1 MASKFEIL
9 GELKPLLTAFEKHF
23 STELSEL
30 WCEELKSFSPGN
42 IRSAVRKVL
51 DSDAKAFPR
60 IGEFKILIR
69 GSKDLRVPEG
79 APKIPSSCPRCV
91 HGLCSVIREVGHYP
105 APVRF
110 TFRCTC
116 SSGAHYPGISPVD
129 PFERTE
135 KEARTARKRAWTE
148 SPAPPGSPFSQTPEN
163 LAKRCLKS
171 MDGICK

>member
-9 GELKPLLTAFEKHF
+9 GEIKPLLTAFEKHF
-23 STELSEL
+23 TTELSEL
-30 WCEELKSFSPGN
+30 WCEELKSFSSGD
-42 IRSAVRKVL
+42 IRTAVRKVL
-51 DSDAKAFPR
+51 DSDAKSFPR
-60 IGEFKILIR
+60 IGEIKTLIR
-69 GSKDLRVPEG
+69 GSKDRRVPEG
-79 APKIPSSCPRCV
+79 APKILSSCPRCV
-91 HGLCSVIREVGHYP
+91 HGLCSVTREVGRYP

-135 KEARTARKRAWTE
+135 KEARAARKQAWREVT
-148 SPAPPGSPFSQTPEN
+148 SPDGSPFSQGPDT
-163 LAKRCLKS
+163 LAKRCLKT

>member
-30 WCEELKSFSPGN
+30 WCEELKSFSPEN

-51 DSDAKAFPR
+51 DSDAKVFPR

-69 GSKDLRVPEG
+69 GSNDLRVPEG
-79 APKIPSSCPRCV
+79 TPTLPPSCPRCV
-91 HGLCSVIREVGHYP
+91 HGLCSVKRELGCYP
-105 APVRF
+105 TPVRF

-129 PFERTE
+129 PFEQTE
-135 KEARTARKRAWTE
+135 KEARAYRKRVWRE
-148 SPAPPGSPFSQTPEN
+148 EGSSQAGSDSLSLET
-163 LAKRCLKS
+163 LSKRYLKS
-171 MDGICK
+171 MW